1 VLQALPKKARS
12 SASRSAPQPT
22 LPISDGETE
31 TQTQTQTQIAVAN
44 AQAETGCPARQ
55 VLNDNH
61 AHDRGL
67 PLVDLPRVKLV
78 EALEVFQRAYPGF
91 CMVHHTDTIQ
101 RWDAPHD
108 NLLDLKVSVI
118 LALCAG
124 HFGSADA
131 WSRFRLA
138 DQQTLTSLQNALWPR
153 MMQRPDIDMVQCLLL
168 ISQLEWGRGNGYA
181 AWMCT
186 GNAIRMFQALEDM
199 AQVQHAAPTDQ
210 VSRFEARETVW
221 RRETTRRTY
230 WTCFLMDRML
240 ACSGSRPSI
249 LASPSSTIP
258 LPSSE
263 DDWEL
268 GIACESPVTYTP
280 ITDGP
285 SVPTGRL
292 PLTIHNHFEIVIR
305 SLDLWSHTCRWV
317 AQGGRRQPS
326 MRSTCPW
333 ETSSPWHLLVVSLE
347 GLREMLHPR
356 MRFPETPVTLY
367 MPRRQGERFALN
379 NLIYYCT

>member
-1 VLQALPKKARS
+1 LQQCVLQALPKKARS
-12 SASRSAPQPT
+12 SASRAAPQPT
-22 LPISDGETE
+22 EP
-31 TQTQTQTQIAVAN
+31 
-44 AQAETGCPARQ
+44 
-55 VLNDNH
+55 VLRDD
-61 AHDRGL
+61 HDHDQGDDHSRGASL
-67 PLVDLPRVKLV
+67 LDLPRAKLA
-78 EALEVFQRAYPGF
+78 EALEVFQRVYPGF
-91 CMVHHTDTIQ
+91 CMVHYTETLQ

-108 NLLDLKVSVI
+108 DMLDLKVSVI

-124 HFGSADA
+124 SFASADA
-131 WSRFRLA
+131 WSCYKLA

-181 AWMCT
+181 AWMAT

-199 AQVQHAAPTDQ
+199 SQLQHTLPTDQ
-210 VSRFEARETVW
+210 VSRFEARETIW

-230 WTCFLMDRML
+230 WVCFIMDRML

-249 LASPSSTIP
+249 LTSPSSTIP

-268 GIACESPVTYTP
+268 GVACESPVIYIP
-280 ITDGP
+280 IMDGSAVP
-285 SVPTGRL
+285 PTGRPL
-292 PLTIHNHFEIVIR
+292 LTIHNHFEIVIR

-317 AQGGRRQPS
+317 AQGGRRKPS

-333 ETSSPWHLLVVSLE
+333 EPSSPWHQLVVSVE
-347 GLREMLHPR
+347 GLRGMLHPR

-367 MPRRQGERFALN
+367 IPRRQGERFALN

>member
-1 VLQALPKKARS
+1 LQQCVLQALPKKARS
-12 SASRSAPQPT
+12 SASRLAPKQT
-22 LPISDGETE
+22 LPAADGET
-31 TQTQTQTQIAVAN
+31 Q
-44 AQAETGCPARQ
+44 AQAP
-55 VLNDNH
+55 NDLDD
-61 AHDRGL
+61 HDRGL
-67 PLVDLPRVKLV
+67 SLVDLPRAKLA

-91 CMVHHTDTIQ
+91 CMIHHTDTIQ

-108 NLLDLKVSVI
+108 SLLDLKVSVI

-124 HFGSADA
+124 HFRSADT
-131 WSRFRLA
+131 WSCFRLA

-168 ISQLEWGRGNGYA
+168 ISQLEWGRGNVYA

-186 GNAIRMFQALEDM
+186 GNAVRMFQALEDM
-199 AQVQHAAPTDQ
+199 AQNHHAVPIDQ
-210 VSRFEARETVW
+210 VSCFETREIVW

-230 WTCFLMDRML
+230 WTCFLMDRLL
-240 ACSGSRPSI
+240 ACNGSRPRI
-249 LASPSSTIP
+249 LSLPSPTIP

-268 GIACESPVTYTP
+268 GVPCESPVIYTP
-280 ITDGP
+280 TMEESTAPTDRP
-285 SVPTGRL
+285 

-317 AQGGRRQPS
+317 AQGGRKQS
-326 MRSTCPW
+326 AMLSACPW
-333 ETSSPWHLLVVSLE
+333 EPSSPWHQLVVSLE

-356 MRFPETPVTLY
+356 MKFPDTPVTLY

>member
-1 VLQALPKKARS
+1 VLQALPKKVRS
-12 SASRSAPQPT
+12 SAKRAAPQPT
-22 LPISDGETE
+22 EPVPDS
-31 TQTQTQTQIAVAN
+31 
-44 AQAETGCPARQ
+44 
-55 VLNDNH
+55 NH
-61 AHDRGL
+61 DHDDHNHDRAL
-67 PLVDLPRVKLV
+67 SLLDLPRDKLA

-91 CMVHHTDTIQ
+91 CMVHLTETIQ

-108 NLLDLKVSVI
+108 SLLHLKASVI

-124 HFGSADA
+124 SFASAGAADA
-131 WSRFRLA
+131 WSCFKLA
-138 DQQTLTSLQNALWPR
+138 DQQTLMSLQNALWPC

-168 ISQLEWGRGNGYA
+168 ISQLKWSQGNVYA

-186 GNAIRMFQALEDM
+186 GNAVRMFQALEDM
-199 AQVQHAAPTDQ
+199 SQVQNVVPSPTDQ
-210 VSRFEARETVW
+210 ARPFEARETVW

-240 ACSGSRPSI
+240 ACSGSRPRI
-249 LASPSSTIP
+249 LASPSPTIP

-268 GIACESPVTYTP
+268 GVACETPVIYTP
-280 ITDGP
+280 IMDG
-285 SVPTGRL
+285 SAAVPTGR
-292 PLTIHNHFEIVIR
+292 PQLTIHNHFEIVIR
-305 SLDLWSHTCRWV
+305 SLDLWSYTCRWV

-333 ETSSPWHLLVVSLE
+333 EPSSPWHQLVVSLE

-356 MRFPETPVTLY
+356 MRFPQTPVTLY
-367 MPRRQGERFALN
+367 MPRRQGERFALI

>member
-1 VLQALPKKARS
+1 MLQALPKKARS
-12 SASRSAPQPT
+12 SASRPTPQTT
-22 LPISDGETE
+22 LPASDGE
-31 TQTQTQTQIAVAN
+31 TQTQTVVAD
-44 AQAETGCPARQ
+44 AQAGTRCSARRES
-55 VLNDNH
+55 VLNASHD
-61 AHDRGL
+61 HDRRVS
-67 PLVDLPRVKLV
+67 LVDLPRAKLA

-108 NLLDLKVSVI
+108 NVLDLKVSVI

-124 HFGSADA
+124 HFGRADA
-131 WSRFRLA
+131 WSCFKLA
-138 DQQTLTSLQNALWPR
+138 GQQTLMSLQNTLWPR
-153 MMQRPDIDMVQCLLL
+153 MMQRPDIDTVQCLLL

-181 AWMCT
+181 AWMYT
-186 GNAIRMFQALEDM
+186 GNAVRMFQALEDM
-199 AQVQHAAPTDQ
+199 AQVANAVPADQ

-249 LASPSSTIP
+249 LASPSPTIP

-268 GIACESPVTYTP
+268 GVACESPVIYTP
-280 ITDGP
+280 TMDGSTVSMNGP
-285 SVPTGRL
+285 

-326 MRSTCPW
+326 MHTTCPW
-333 ETSSPWHLLVVSLE
+333 EPSSPWHQLVVSLQ

-356 MRFPETPVTLY
+356 MKFPETPVTLY
-367 MPRRQGERFALN
+367 TPRRQGERFALI

>member
-12 SASRSAPQPT
+12 SASASRPTPQPT
-22 LPISDGETE
+22 VPASDGETQA
-31 TQTQTQTQIAVAN
+31 QTQTAAD
-44 AQAETGCPARQ
+44 AQAESRHSVHREWA
-55 VLNDNH
+55 LNDNH
-61 AHDRGL
+61 DHDRGL
-67 PLVDLPRVKLV
+67 SLVDLPRAKLA

-108 NLLDLKVSVI
+108 NVLDLKVSVI

-124 HFGSADA
+124 HFRSADA
-131 WSRFRLA
+131 WSCFRLA

-181 AWMCT
+181 AWMST

-199 AQVQHAAPTDQ
+199 AQVQHAVPIDQ

-249 LASPSSTIP
+249 LASPSDTIP

-268 GIACESPVTYTP
+268 GVACESPVIYAPTMDGSTMS
-280 ITDGP
+280 TDRP
-285 SVPTGRL
+285 Q
-292 PLTIHNHFEIVIR
+292 LTIHNHFEIVIR

-317 AQGGRRQPS
+317 AHGGRRQSS

-333 ETSSPWHLLVVSLE
+333 EQSSPWNQLFVSLE
-347 GLREMLHPR
+347 GLRGMLHPR

>member
-1 VLQALPKKARS
+1 MLQALPKKARA
-12 SASRSAPQPT
+12 SASRPTPQPA
-22 LPISDGETE
+22 LPASDGETQRQR
-31 TQTQTQTQIAVAN
+31 QTQ
-44 AQAETGCPARQ
+44 AEPRHSAHREST
-55 VLNDNH
+55 LNDNH
-61 AHDRGL
+61 DHDRGIS
-67 PLVDLPRVKLV
+67 LVDLPRAKLA

-101 RWDAPHD
+101 RWDTPHD
-108 NLLDLKVSVI
+108 SLLDLKVSVI

-124 HFGSADA
+124 HFRNADA
-131 WSRFRLA
+131 WSCFRLA
-138 DQQTLTSLQNALWPR
+138 DQQTLTNLQNALWPR

-168 ISQLEWGRGNGYA
+168 VSQLEWGRGNGYA

-199 AQVQHAAPTDQ
+199 SQVQHAALTDQ
-210 VSRFEARETVW
+210 VSRLEARETIW
-221 RRETTRRTY
+221 RREMTRRTY
-230 WTCFLMDRML
+230 WTGFLMDRML

-249 LASPSSTIP
+249 LASPSPTIP

-268 GIACESPVTYTP
+268 GVACECPFTYTP
-280 ITDGP
+280 TIDG
-285 SVPTGRL
+285 SAASTGRP

-305 SLDLWSHTCRWV
+305 SLDLWSHTCQWV
-317 AQGGRRQPS
+317 AQGGRRQAS
-326 MRSTCPW
+326 MHATCPW
-333 ETSSPWHLLVVSLE
+333 EPNSPWRQSILSVD

-356 MRFPETPVTLY
+356 MRFPETPVALY